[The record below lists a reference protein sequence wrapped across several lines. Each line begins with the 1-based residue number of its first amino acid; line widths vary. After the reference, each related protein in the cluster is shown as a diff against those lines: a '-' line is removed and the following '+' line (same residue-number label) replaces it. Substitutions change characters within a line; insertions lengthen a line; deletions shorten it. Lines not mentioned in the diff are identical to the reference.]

1 LRLDFLLEID
11 FMTRIAWITEPQFS
25 PAYALAAAASGRQL
39 VSERLRVAAADACR
53 ILGNGL
59 EDFRERLWR
68 ALARSA
74 VAAASSPSNT
84 ACSAMDFDWP
94 RLLDTTPQA
103 ETSPA
108 AWLELSANFSHEFAA
123 CVPRLASELPLRTR
137 PFLEL
142 WDARGPGLLRQ
153 LFSRR
158 DSSPRDASGNRCLI
172 AWVYPAT
179 GGGGWSDLGGQVVL
193 FEAVLTNAFEP
204 LSELLRLAWH
214 VALATLPVAETI
226 RMDSSVAEIAD
237 RFGIPRSDAAAA
249 AWIPSVLAAGEHV
262 ELAVADERHT
272 SLALQAWM
280 GLEPMRATELARML
294 PSP

>member
-1 LRLDFLLEID
+1 
-11 FMTRIAWITEPQFS
+11 MTRIAWITEPQFS

-53 ILGNGL
+53 ILGNGQG
-59 EDFRERLWR
+59 DFRERLWR

-74 VAAASSPSNT
+74 VAAVSSPSN
-84 ACSAMDFDWP
+84 AVHSAMDFDWP
-94 RLLDTTPQA
+94 KLWDITSQA
-103 ETSPA
+103 ETPPA
-108 AWLELSANFSHEFAA
+108 AWLELYANFSHEFAA

-158 DSSPRDASGNRCLI
+158 GSSPLDAAGNRCLI
-172 AWVYPAT
+172 AWVYPAM
-179 GGGGWSDLGGQVVL
+179 GGGGWSDLGGQVVF

-204 LSELLRLAWH
+204 LSELLRLTWH
-214 VALATLPVAETI
+214 VALATLPAGEATN
-226 RMDSSVAEIAD
+226 MDSSVAEIAD
-237 RFGIPRSDAAAA
+237 RFGVSQSDAAAA

-262 ELAVADERHT
+262 ELTVADERHT
-272 SLALQAWM
+272 VLALQAWM
-280 GLEPMRATELARML
+280 GFKPTRAAELAKVL
-294 PSP
+294 PSA